1 MKTNICSA
9 LVVFFLSLTGVSA
22 QYNQSNPQF
31 PPNANPIDNIS
42 TELTAIAKSVK
53 TLNEN
58 MKVFLDKLGGGNT
71 NDKQQ
76 KILAGLQILNEAEQ
90 RLGTLQKLQIDLTE
104 KQIPARARLT
114 QVDQELRPE
123 SIDRSATF
131 LGTTKT
137 EEFRE
142 NRRKS
147 LETEKRELQML
158 LAQLDNTIAQTR
170 SEVSEAQALVGRLRR
185 KFLPIIE
192 QQLSDL

>member
-1 MKTNICSA
+1 MKINICSV
-9 LVVFFLSLTGVSA
+9 LVVFFLGISCISA
-22 QYNQSNPQF
+22 QSGEQF
-31 PPNANPIDNIS
+31 PPNSNPIESIS
-42 TELTAIAKSVK
+42 SELTAISKSV
-53 TLNEN
+53 TSLNEN
-58 MKVFLDKLGGGNT
+58 MKIFLDKLGGGNT

-76 KILAGLQILNEAEQ
+76 KILTGLQILNEAEQ

-114 QVDQELRPE
+114 QIDQELRPE

-147 LETEKRELQML
+147 LETEKRDLQLL

-170 SEVSEAQALVGRLRR
+170 SEVSEAQALVTRLRR
-185 KFLPIIE
+185 KFLPLIE
-192 QQLSDL
+192 QQMSEL

>member
-1 MKTNICSA
+1 MKINICSA
-9 LVVFFLSLTGVSA
+9 LVVFFLGFNCVAA
-22 QYNQSNPQF
+22 QSGQF

-42 TELTAIAKSVK
+42 SELTAISKSVT

-58 MKVFLDKLGGGNT
+58 MKVFLDKLGGGST

-104 KQIPARARLT
+104 KQIPARARLA
-114 QVDQELRPE
+114 QIDQDLRPE

-147 LETEKRELQML
+147 LETEKR
-158 LAQLDNTIAQTR
+158 
-170 SEVSEAQALVGRLRR
+170 
-185 KFLPIIE
+185 
-192 QQLSDL
+192 DL

>member
-1 MKTNICSA
+1 MKINICSA
-9 LVVFFLSLTGVSA
+9 LVVFFLGFNCISA
-22 QYNQSNPQF
+22 QSGGQF

-42 TELTAIAKSVK
+42 SELTAISKSVK

-58 MKVFLDKLGGGNT
+58 MKVFLDKLGGSNT

-114 QVDQELRPE
+114 QIDQELRPE

-147 LETEKRELQML
+147 LETEKRDLQLL

-170 SEVSEAQALVGRLRR
+170 SEIGEAQSLVGRLRR

-192 QQLSDL
+192 QQMSDL

>member
-1 MKTNICSA
+1 MKINICSA
-9 LVVFFLSLTGVSA
+9 LVVFFLGINSISA
-22 QYNQSNPQF
+22 QSGGQF
-31 PPNANPIDNIS
+31 PPNANPMDNIS
-42 TELTAIAKSVK
+42 SELTAISKSVK
-53 TLNEN
+53 ILNEN
-58 MKVFLDKLGGGNT
+58 MKVFLDKLGGSST

-114 QVDQELRPE
+114 QIDQELRPE

-142 NRRKS
+142 NRRRS
-147 LETEKRELQML
+147 LETEKRDLQL
-158 LAQLDNTIAQTR
+158 LLTQLDNTVAQIR
-170 SEVSEAQALVGRLRR
+170 SEVNEAQSLVARLRR

-192 QQLSDL
+192 QQLNDL